1 MKARTLKKEFIEDI
15 IKLYEKYNL
24 SIAHEDTQG
33 AFIITGYSEEN
44 VKWMRDAIV
53 SGE

>member
-1 MKARTLKKEFIEDI
+1 MKKQFIAEI
-15 IKLYEKYNL
+15 IMLYEKYNL

-33 AFIITGYSEEN
+33 AFIITGYSDEN

-53 SGE
+53 DGEEQ